1 MKTAKVE
8 QATRKLAAD
17 NAALV
22 KAKKDLANANKTLSA
37 AKTSL
42 KESLTN
48 EDSGDCEDAI
58 TEVLAK
64 NKISREVYFGGAFI
78 GPSCKVLIE
87 KSAAIFADI
96 RVVLKKLKKEGVS
109 DAFVDELIFKY
120 DALFREFDVC
130 VSVMRSIDMQTD
142 EAIEAFGESSKA
154 FGVMWRKTFGPNPR
168 VTPKLHIL
176 ESHVYRQL
184 LRFGVLGLFSEDP
197 IERLHH
203 QHLVATRRLCNIRE
217 YEKRERFLWAR
228 EAAINN
234 TAVQNALDEAS
245 ANRKRRFSAA
255 SEEKRKR
262 KLGEA
267 DKKLCIK
274 IEKAVLFIKSKH
286 Y

>member
-58 TEVLAK
+58 TEVLAR

-96 RVVLKKLKKEGVS
+96 RVALKKLKKEGVS
-109 DAFVDELIFKY
+109 DAFVDELIFK
-120 DALFREFDVC
+120 
-130 VSVMRSIDMQTD
+130 
-142 EAIEAFGESSKA
+142 
-154 FGVMWRKTFGPNPR
+154 P
-168 VTPKLHIL
+168 
-176 ESHVYRQL
+176 
-184 LRFGVLGLFSEDP
+184 
-197 IERLHH
+197 
-203 QHLVATRRLCNIRE
+203 
-217 YEKRERFLWAR
+217 
-228 EAAINN
+228 
-234 TAVQNALDEAS
+234 
-245 ANRKRRFSAA
+245 
-255 SEEKRKR
+255 
-262 KLGEA
+262 
-267 DKKLCIK
+267 
-274 IEKAVLFIKSKH
+274 
-286 Y
+286 